1 MRTSFFVDGYNL
13 FSGLL
18 AGTPYKWLDLPA
30 LLAHICKIQNPA
42 SVTQQVNYF
51 TSPVLP
57 PLASRGKQSAEAQDI
72 YIRAL
77 KAQGVIVN
85 LGRHRLNRGKAPRY
99 IEGVQAS
106 RTDKVDV
113 WDLEEKETDVNIA
126 ISMYRLLACQR
137 NKNVAQCIEQ
147 IVLVSADTDMTPAL
161 KAIREDFPAVTVG
174 IILPHRE
181 GIDRG
186 VPGSLKNHS
195 DWIRRH
201 VKIDEL
207 IAHQFP
213 PRVPTRKKPAD
224 KPDYW

>member
-1 MRTSFFVDGYNL
+1 MARFARS
-13 FSGLL
+13 
-18 AGTPYKWLDLPA
+18 AGSYLQDTKSSL
-30 LLAHICKIQNPA
+30 CNPA
-42 SVTQQVNYF
+42 GELLY
-51 TSPVLP
+51 L
-57 PLASRGKQSAEAQDI
+57 SRFAPSCKQGKQSAEAQDI